1 MECKMASIVAMPA
14 THLCNS
20 RNVEWLQ
27 SVTQNNTL
35 FRLEYRMSSGRFA
48 KLKTPTRFATSV
60 MISSRTL
67 SGFHAFGCDER

>member
-1 MECKMASIVAMPA
+1 MECRMAWIVAIPA
-14 THLCNS
+14 TQRCSS

-27 SVTQNNTL
+27 SVTQNRML
-35 FRLEYRMSSGRFA
+35 LRLEYNISSGRFA

-60 MISSRTL
+60 IISLRTL